1 MAARRRLTD
10 SEVMHIRWEREK
22 AMRELGAFDVIVPPG
37 HPAAM
42 TALARRYRVS
52 TSTISDIITRR
63 FYKDV

>member
-10 SEVMHIRWEREK
+10 SDVMHIRWERER
-22 AMRELGAFDVIVPPG
+22 AMQELGPFEVILPPG
-37 HPAAM
+37 HPASM
-42 TALARRYRVS
+42 KALAKRYRVS